1 MPSLARIRFAGLLLA
16 LTGAHGFAADIED
29 IFRAEDTNGDGAI
42 SVDEAR
48 VVAPANFLRIDR
60 DASGGVE
67 AQEIAEF
74 TAAESGPDGVWP
86 ADVLASVA
94 RKTLEYW
101 DGNRDGKVTEAEY
114 ADAAVA
120 LMLLADA
127 DGNREVTREELQR
140 FRGEA
145 ASPR

>member
-1 MPSLARIRFAGLLLA
+1 
-16 LTGAHGFAADIED
+16 
-29 IFRAEDTNGDGAI
+29 NGDGAI

-48 VVAPANFLRIDR
+48 VAAPANFRRIDR

-67 AQEIAEF
+67 VQEIAEF

-145 ASPR
+145 ASPQ